1 MDVPIVA
8 ITGYSDSGKTTL
20 IEKLI
25 PRLVARGLKIGTIKH
40 DTHGFDL
47 DHQGKDSYR
56 HKRAGASTT
65 VIAAPHQIGMVK
77 DVATE
82 PDLEE
87 LAELY
92 LSDVDLIVAEGYK
105 GSRGPKIEVYR
116 KGQRERL
123 FGRPKDGLIAVAC
136 DCEVETEVPR
146 FDLNDVEAIADFIF
160 LRFGF
165 DKAAVS
171 LSSAQNIADARAR
184 K

>member
-25 PRLVARGLKIGTIKH
+25 PRLAARGLKIGTIKH
-40 DTHGFDL
+40 DAHGFDM

-56 HKRAGASTT
+56 HKRAGAITT
-65 VIAAPHQIGMVK
+65 VIAAPHQVGMVK
-77 DVATE
+77 DVETE
-82 PDLEE
+82 PGLEE

-92 LSDVDLIVAEGYK
+92 LTDVDLIVAEGYK
-105 GSRGPKIEVYR
+105 GSTGPKIEIYR
-116 KGQRERL
+116 KGQREKL
-123 FGRPKDGLIAVAC
+123 FGRPENGLIAVAC
-136 DCEVETEVPR
+136 DCEIETEVPL

-165 DKAAVS
+165 DKTAVN
-171 LSSAQNIADARAR
+171 LSPPPNIADARAR

>member
-25 PRLVARGLKIGTIKH
+25 PRLVARGLKVGTIKH
-40 DTHGFDL
+40 DAHGFDM

-65 VIAAPHQIGMVK
+65 VIASPRQVGMVK
-77 DVATE
+77 DVEIE
-82 PDLEE
+82 PGLEE

-105 GSRGPKIEVYR
+105 GSRGPKIEIYR
-116 KGQRERL
+116 KGQREKL
-123 FGRPKDGLIAVAC
+123 FGRPEDGLIAVAC
-136 DCEVETEVPR
+136 NCEVETEVPR
-146 FDLNDVEAIADFIF
+146 FDLNDVEAIADFVF

-165 DKAAVS
+165 EKTAAS
-171 LSSAQNIADARAR
+171 LSSPPKFADAQAR